1 MKNKMKNIFIPLLAT
16 GLLLTGCNGGETESS
31 SSSVIPSTSE
41 ASKEPTITKK
51 LITKVT
57 EGWKTQY
64 EVGDTLSLTGLTVS
78 LEIYSDDV
86 LSQTDAVTDF
96 TLTIGEKTVQE
107 GYVFVKE
114 DINNALTLSVHKDTY
129 TSDLTLSVI
138 DKAYS
143 ILVEGN
149 ENLSV
154 SFFEMKNNARVD
166 LTKGEEK
173 AYAGDTVY
181 LQVQDGASEG
191 IWSCSLEQITV
202 KKANGEELESPLTL
216 QKDETDGIYF
226 FEMPETSILFTF
238 SPTNES
244 KYADQEFIG
253 KYKGFDLNGAWSGS
267 SISSY
272 GEVKANGTFS
282 ITVEG
287 AVMDT
292 HFDDVAYKL
301 GDNGKIALDSETYTA
316 NTVSYDSSI
325 LRYHVA
331 DSSSTN
337 DTYDIYL
344 LKGAENVRVS
354 TLFGSDDKNYVLAQF
369 ISGETTYS
377 FLSIKEKFYCDVEIV
392 GNKDNLLSS
401 TLLTVTYGQETA
413 YFKKSENSHQIEVA
427 AKGHEAGTYASSDN
441 KSLVLDGFGG
451 CSLDGVEGTYVYDS
465 DEHVVTVTIN
475 GTETIYILDLERK
488 SFSPKALANEDPWA
502 SEAMTYAGTVNEGFI
517 EGTIVR
523 LTFQAGKVTYKE
535 YESGLNNKQYDYAFS
550 AGVVTFSATNY
561 STSLFTFNFAVSSD
575 NSTLTLKERV
585 DVQGSIY
592 FPKDF
597 KLTKQ

>member
-16 GLLLTGCNGGETESS
+16 GLLLTSCNGGETESS

-51 LITKVT
+51 LITKVA

-64 EVGDTLSLTGLTVS
+64 EVGDALSLTGLTVS
-78 LEIYSDDV
+78 LETYSDDV

-96 TLTIGEKTVQE
+96 TLTIGEKIVQE

-114 DINNALTLSVHKDTY
+114 DINDALTLSVHKDTY
-129 TSDLTLSVI
+129 TSDLSLSVI

-143 ILVEGN
+143 
-149 ENLSV
+149 
-154 SFFEMKNNARVD
+154 
-166 LTKGEEK
+166 
-173 AYAGDTVY
+173 GDTVY
-181 LQVQDGASEG
+181 LQVQDGTSEG
-191 IWSCSLEQITV
+191 TWSCSLEQITV

-226 FEMPETSILFTF
+226 FEMPEASILFTF

-267 SISSY
+267 SISSS

-287 AVMDT
+287 AVMDA
-292 HFDDVAYKL
+292 HFDDIAYKL
-301 GDNGKIALDSETYTA
+301 DENGKIALDSETYTS
-316 NTVSYDSSI
+316 NTISYDSSI

-331 DSSSTN
+331 YSSSTN

-344 LKGAENVRVS
+344 LKGAENVKVS

-369 ISGETTYS
+369 TSGETTYS
-377 FLSIKEKFYCDVEIV
+377 FLSIKEKLYCGVEIV

-413 YFKKSENSHQIEVA
+413 YFKKSEDSHQIEVA
-427 AKGHEAGTYASSDN
+427 VKGPEAGTYTSSDN

-451 CSLDGVEGTYVYDS
+451 CSLDGAKGSYVYDS
-465 DEHVVTVTIN
+465 KEQAVTVTIS
-475 GTETIYILDLERK
+475 GKETIYTLDLEKK
-488 SFSPKALANEDPWA
+488 SFSPKAFANEDPWA
-502 SEAMTYAGTVNEGFI
+502 NEAMTYKGVLSTNFFEDVPMI
-517 EGTIVR
+517 
-523 LTFQAGKVTYKE
+523 LTFNAGKVTYKE
-535 YESGLNNKQYDYAFS
+535 YDSGLDNKQYDYTFS
-550 AGVVTFSATNY
+550 NGVVTFSATNY
-561 STSLFTFNFAVSSD
+561 SASLFTFNFAVSSD

-585 DVQGSIY
+585 NVQGNIY
-592 FPKDF
+592 FPKNF

>member
-16 GLLLTGCNGGETESS
+16 GLLLTGCNGGETGSS
-31 SSSVIPSTSE
+31 SSSLVPTSSE
-41 ASKEPTITKK
+41 ESKAPVITKK
-51 LITKVT
+51 LITKTT
-57 EGWKTQY
+57 EEWKTQY
-64 EVGDTLSLTGLTVS
+64 EVGDALSLNGLTVS
-78 LEIYSDDV
+78 LETYSDDV
-86 LSQTDAVTDF
+86 LSQTDVVTDF
-96 TLTIGEKTVQE
+96 TLTIGEKSVQE
-107 GYVFVKE
+107 GYVFLKE
-114 DINNALTLSVHKDTY
+114 DINNALALSVHKDTLVA
-129 TSDLTLSVI
+129 DLSLSVQ

-143 ILVEGN
+143 ILTEGN

-154 SFFEMKNNARVD
+154 TFFEMKNNARVD

-191 IWSCSLEQITV
+191 TWSCSLEQIAV

-267 SISSY
+267 SISSF

-287 AVMDT
+287 AIMDA

-301 GDNGKIALDSETYTA
+301 DDNGKIALDSETYTA
-316 NTVSYDSSI
+316 NTISYDSSI

-337 DTYDIYL
+337 EKYDIYL
-344 LKGAENVRVS
+344 LKGAENVKVS
-354 TLFGSDDKNYVLAQF
+354 TLFGSDNKDYVLAQF
-369 ISGETTYS
+369 VSGETTYS
-377 FLSIKEKFYCDVEIV
+377 FLSIKEKFYCGVEIV

-427 AKGHEAGTYASSDN
+427 TKGPEAGTYTSSDN

-465 DEHVVTVTIN
+465 DEHAVTVTIN
-475 GTETIYILDLERK
+475 GTETIYILDLEKK
-488 SFSPKALANEDPWA
+488 SFSPKVLANEDPWA
-502 SEAMTYAGTVNEGFI
+502 SEAMTYKGILNTNFFEDTPMI
-517 EGTIVR
+517 
-523 LTFQAGKVTYKE
+523 LTFNAGKVTYKE
-535 YESGLNNKQYDYAFS
+535 YESGLNNKQYDYTFS

-585 DVQGSIY
+585 NVQGSIY

>member
-16 GLLLTGCNGGETESS
+16 GLLLTGCNGGETGSSNSSLVPTSSEESKAP
-31 SSSVIPSTSE
+31 V
-41 ASKEPTITKK
+41 ITKK
-51 LITKVT
+51 LITKTT
-57 EGWKTQY
+57 EEWKNQY
-64 EVGDTLSLTGLTVS
+64 EVGDALSLNGLTVS
-78 LEIYSDDV
+78 LETYSDDV
-86 LSQTDAVTDF
+86 LSQTNVVTDF
-96 TLTIGEKTVQE
+96 TLTIGVKSVQE
-107 GYVFVKE
+107 GYVFLKE
-114 DINNALTLSVHKDTY
+114 DINNALTLSVHKDTLVAAL
-129 TSDLTLSVI
+129 SLSVQ

-143 ILVEGN
+143 ILTEGN

-154 SFFEMKNNARVD
+154 TFFEMKNNARVD

-191 IWSCSLEQITV
+191 TWSCSLEQIAV

-226 FEMPETSILFTF
+226 FEMPEASILFTF

-287 AVMDT
+287 AIMDA

-301 GDNGKIALDSETYTA
+301 DDNGKIALDSETYTA
-316 NTVSYDSSI
+316 NTISYDSSI
-325 LRYHVA
+325 LRYHIA

-337 DTYDIYL
+337 EKYDIYL
-344 LKGAENVRVS
+344 LKGAENVKVS
-354 TLFGSDDKNYVLAQF
+354 TLFGSDNKDYVLAQF

-377 FLSIKEKFYCDVEIV
+377 FLSIKEKFYCGVEIV

-427 AKGHEAGTYASSDN
+427 TKGPEAGTYTSSDN

-451 CSLDGVEGTYVYDS
+451 CSLDGMEGTYVYDS
-465 DEHVVTVTIN
+465 DEHAVTVTIN
-475 GTETIYILDLERK
+475 GTETIYILDLEK
-488 SFSPKALANEDPWA
+488 KNFSPKVLANEDPWA
-502 SEAMTYAGTVNEGFI
+502 SEAMTYKGILNTNFFEDTPMI
-517 EGTIVR
+517 
-523 LTFQAGKVTYKE
+523 LTFNAGKVTYKE
-535 YESGLNNKQYDYAFS
+535 YESGLNNKQYDYTFS

>member
-16 GLLLTGCNGGETESS
+16 GLLLTGCNGGETGSSNSSLVPISSEESKAP
-31 SSSVIPSTSE
+31 V
-41 ASKEPTITKK
+41 ITKK
-51 LITKVT
+51 LITKTT
-57 EGWKTQY
+57 EEWKNQY
-64 EVGDTLSLTGLTVS
+64 EVGDALSLNGLTVS
-78 LEIYSDDV
+78 LETYSDDV
-86 LSQTDAVTDF
+86 LSQTDVVTDF
-96 TLTIGEKTVQE
+96 TLTIGEKSVQE
-107 GYVFVKE
+107 GYVFLKE
-114 DINNALTLSVHKDTY
+114 DINNALTLSVHKDTLAAAL
-129 TSDLTLSVI
+129 SLSVQ

-143 ILVEGN
+143 ILTEGN

-154 SFFEMKNNARVD
+154 TFFEMKNNARVD

-191 IWSCSLEQITV
+191 TWSCSLEQIAV

-287 AVMDT
+287 AIMDA

-301 GDNGKIALDSETYTA
+301 DDNGKIALDSETYTA
-316 NTVSYDSSI
+316 NTISYDSSI

-337 DTYDIYL
+337 EKYDIYL
-344 LKGAENVRVS
+344 LKGTENVKVS
-354 TLFGSDDKNYVLAQF
+354 TLFGSDNKDYVLAQF
-369 ISGETTYS
+369 VSGETTYS
-377 FLSIKEKFYCDVEIV
+377 FLSIKEKFYCGVEIV

-427 AKGHEAGTYASSDN
+427 TKGPEAGTYASSDN

-465 DEHVVTVTIN
+465 DEHAATVTIN
-475 GTETIYILDLERK
+475 GKETIYILDLEKK
-488 SFSPKALANEDPWA
+488 SFSPKVLANEDQWA
-502 SEAMTYAGTVNEGFI
+502 KQAMTYKGILNTNFFEDVPMI
-517 EGTIVR
+517 
-523 LTFQAGKVTYKE
+523 LTFNAGKVTYKE
-535 YESGLNNKQYDYAFS
+535 YESGLNNKQYDYTFS

>member
-16 GLLLTGCNGGETESS
+16 GLLLTGCNGGETGSS
-31 SSSVIPSTSE
+31 SSSLVPTSSE
-41 ASKEPTITKK
+41 ESKAPVITKK
-51 LITKVT
+51 LITKTT
-57 EGWKTQY
+57 EEWKTQY
-64 EVGDTLSLTGLTVS
+64 EVGDALSLNGLTVS
-78 LEIYSDDV
+78 LETYSDDV
-86 LSQTDAVTDF
+86 LSQTDVVTDF
-96 TLTIGEKTVQE
+96 TLTIGEKSVQE
-107 GYVFVKE
+107 GYVFLKE
-114 DINNALTLSVHKDTY
+114 DINNALALSVHKDTLVA
-129 TSDLTLSVI
+129 DLSLSVQ

-143 ILVEGN
+143 ILTEGN

-154 SFFEMKNNARVD
+154 TFFEMKNNARVD

-191 IWSCSLEQITV
+191 TWSCSLEQIAV

-238 SPTNES
+238 SPMNES

-272 GEVKANGTFS
+272 GEVKANGMFS

-287 AVMDT
+287 AIMDA

-301 GDNGKIALDSETYTA
+301 DDNGKIALDSETYTA
-316 NTVSYDSSI
+316 NTISYDSSI

-337 DTYDIYL
+337 EKYDIYL
-344 LKGAENVRVS
+344 LKGAENVKVS
-354 TLFGSDDKNYVLAQF
+354 TLFGSDNKDYVLAQF
-369 ISGETTYS
+369 VSGETTYS
-377 FLSIKEKFYCDVEIV
+377 FLSIKEKFYCGVEIV

-427 AKGHEAGTYASSDN
+427 TKGPEAGTYTSSDN

-451 CSLDGVEGTYVYDS
+451 CSLDGVEGTYVYDF
-465 DEHVVTVTIN
+465 DEHAVTVTIN
-475 GTETIYILDLERK
+475 GTETIYTLDLEKK

-502 SEAMTYAGTVNEGFI
+502 NQAMTYKGVLNTNFFEDVPMI
-517 EGTIVR
+517 
-523 LTFQAGKVTYKE
+523 LTFNAGKVTYKE
-535 YESGLNNKQYDYAFS
+535 YESGLNNKQYDYTFS

>member
-16 GLLLTGCNGGETESS
+16 GLLLMGCNGGETESS
-31 SSSVIPSTSE
+31 SSSLVPTSSE
-41 ASKEPTITKK
+41 ESKAPVITKK
-51 LITKVT
+51 LITKTT
-57 EGWKTQY
+57 EEWKTQY
-64 EVGDTLSLTGLTVS
+64 EVGDTLSLNGLTVS
-78 LEIYSDDV
+78 LETYSDDV

-96 TLTIGEKTVQE
+96 TLTIGEKNVQE
-107 GYVFVKE
+107 GYVFLKE
-114 DINNALTLSVHKDTY
+114 DINNALTLSVHKDTLAAAL
-129 TSDLTLSVI
+129 SLSVQ

-143 ILVEGN
+143 ILTEGN

-154 SFFEMKNNARVD
+154 TFFEMKNNARVD

-191 IWSCSLEQITV
+191 TWSCSLEQIAV

-226 FEMPETSILFTF
+226 FEMPEASILFTF

-287 AVMDT
+287 AIMDA

-301 GDNGKIALDSETYTA
+301 DDNGKIALDSETYTA
-316 NTVSYDSSI
+316 NTISYDSSI

-337 DTYDIYL
+337 EKYDIYL

-354 TLFGSDDKNYVLAQF
+354 TLFGSDNKDYVLAQF
-369 ISGETTYS
+369 TSGETTYS
-377 FLSIKEKFYCDVEIV
+377 FLSIKEKFYCGVEIV
-392 GNKDNLLSS
+392 GNKDNLVSS

-427 AKGHEAGTYASSDN
+427 TKGPEAGTYTSSDN

-451 CSLDGVEGTYVYDS
+451 CSLDGMEGTYVYDS
-465 DEHVVTVTIN
+465 DEHAVTVTIN
-475 GTETIYILDLERK
+475 GTETIYILDLEKK
-488 SFSPKALANEDPWA
+488 SFSPKVLANEDPWA
-502 SEAMTYAGTVNEGFI
+502 SEAMTYKGILNTNFFEDTPMI
-517 EGTIVR
+517 
-523 LTFQAGKVTYKE
+523 LTFNAGKVTYKE
-535 YESGLNNKQYDYAFS
+535 YESGLNNKQYDYTFS

-585 DVQGSIY
+585 NVQGSIY

>member
-16 GLLLTGCNGGETESS
+16 GLLLTGCNGGETGSSNSSLVPISSEESKAP
-31 SSSVIPSTSE
+31 V
-41 ASKEPTITKK
+41 ITKK
-51 LITKVT
+51 LITKTT
-57 EGWKTQY
+57 EEWKTQY
-64 EVGDTLSLTGLTVS
+64 EVGDTLSLNGLTVS
-78 LEIYSDDV
+78 LETYSDDV

-96 TLTIGEKTVQE
+96 TLTIGEKNVQE
-107 GYVFVKE
+107 GYVFLKE
-114 DINNALTLSVHKDTY
+114 DINNALTLSVHKDTLAAAL
-129 TSDLTLSVI
+129 SLSVQ

-143 ILVEGN
+143 ILTEGN

-154 SFFEMKNNARVD
+154 TFFEMKNNARVD

-191 IWSCSLEQITV
+191 TWSCSLEQIAV

-226 FEMPETSILFTF
+226 FEMPEASILFTF

-287 AVMDT
+287 AIMDA

-301 GDNGKIALDSETYTA
+301 DDNGKIALDSETYTA
-316 NTVSYDSSI
+316 NTISYDSSI

-337 DTYDIYL
+337 EKYDIYL

-354 TLFGSDDKNYVLAQF
+354 TLFGSDNKDYVLAQF
-369 ISGETTYS
+369 TSGETTYS
-377 FLSIKEKFYCDVEIV
+377 FLSIKEKFYCGVEIV

-427 AKGHEAGTYASSDN
+427 AKGPEAGTYTSSDN

-475 GTETIYILDLERK
+475 GTETIYILDLEKK

-535 YESGLNNKQYDYAFS
+535 YESGLNNKQYDYTFS

>member
-16 GLLLTGCNGGETESS
+16 GLLLTGCNGGETGSSNSSLVPISSEESKAP
-31 SSSVIPSTSE
+31 V
-41 ASKEPTITKK
+41 ITKK
-51 LITKVT
+51 LITKTT
-57 EGWKTQY
+57 EEWKNQY
-64 EVGDTLSLTGLTVS
+64 EVGDALSLAGLTVS
-78 LEIYSDDV
+78 LETYSNDV
-86 LSQTDAVTDF
+86 LSQTDVVTDF
-96 TLTIGEKTVQE
+96 TLTIGEKSVQE
-107 GYVFVKE
+107 GYVFLKE
-114 DINNALTLSVHKDTY
+114 DINNALTLSVHKDTLVA
-129 TSDLTLSVI
+129 DLSLSVQ

-143 ILVEGN
+143 ILTEGN

-154 SFFEMKNNARVD
+154 TFFEMKNNARVD

-191 IWSCSLEQITV
+191 TWNCSLEQITV

-226 FEMPETSILFTF
+226 FEMPEASILFTF

-287 AVMDT
+287 AIMDA

-301 GDNGKIALDSETYTA
+301 DDNGKIALDSETYTA
-316 NTVSYDSSI
+316 NTISYDSSI
-325 LRYHVA
+325 LRYHIA

-337 DTYDIYL
+337 EKYDIYL
-344 LKGAENVRVS
+344 LKGAENVKVS
-354 TLFGSDDKNYVLAQF
+354 TLFGSDNKDYVLAQF

-377 FLSIKEKFYCDVEIV
+377 FLSIKEKFYCGVEIV

-427 AKGHEAGTYASSDN
+427 TKGPEAGTYTSSDN

-451 CSLDGVEGTYVYDS
+451 CSLDGMEGTYVYDS
-465 DEHVVTVTIN
+465 DEHAVTVTIN
-475 GTETIYILDLERK
+475 GTETIYILDLEK
-488 SFSPKALANEDPWA
+488 KNFSPKALANEDPWA
-502 SEAMTYAGTVNEGFI
+502 NQAMTYKGILNTNFFEDTPMI
-517 EGTIVR
+517 
-523 LTFQAGKVTYKE
+523 LTFNAGKVTYKE
-535 YESGLNNKQYDYAFS
+535 YESLLNNKQYDYTFS
-550 AGVVTFSATNY
+550 DGVVTFSATGY
-561 STSLFTFNFAVSSD
+561 STRLFTFNFAVSSD

-585 DVQGSIY
+585 DVQGNIY
-592 FPKDF
+592 FPKGF

>member
-51 LITKVT
+51 LITKVA

-64 EVGDTLSLTGLTVS
+64 EVGDALSLTGLTVS
-78 LEIYSDDV
+78 LETYSDDV

-114 DINNALTLSVHKDTY
+114 DVNDALTLSVHKDTY
-129 TSDLTLSVI
+129 TSDLSLSVI

-143 ILVEGN
+143 ILMEGN
-149 ENLSV
+149 ENLKV

-181 LQVQDGASEG
+181 LQVQDGTSEG
-191 IWSCSLEQITV
+191 TWSCSLEQIAV

-226 FEMPETSILFTF
+226 FEMPEASILFTF

-267 SISSY
+267 SISSS

-287 AVMDT
+287 AVMDA
-292 HFDDVAYKL
+292 HFDDIAYKL
-301 GDNGKIALDSETYTA
+301 DENGKIALDSETYTS
-316 NTVSYDSSI
+316 NTISYDSSI

-331 DSSSTN
+331 YSSSTN

-344 LKGAENVRVS
+344 LKGAENVKVS
-354 TLFGSDDKNYVLAQF
+354 ALFGSDDKNYVLAQF
-369 ISGETTYS
+369 TSGETTYS
-377 FLSIKEKFYCDVEIV
+377 FLSIKEKLYCGVEIV

-413 YFKKSENSHQIEVA
+413 YFKKSENSHQIEVTV
-427 AKGHEAGTYASSDN
+427 KGPEAGTYTSSDN
-441 KSLVLDGFGG
+441 KSLVLDGFGE
-451 CSLDGVEGTYVYDS
+451 CSLDGAKGTYVYDS
-465 DEHVVTVTIN
+465 KEQAVTVTIS
-475 GTETIYILDLERK
+475 GKETIYALDLEKK

-502 SEAMTYAGTVNEGFI
+502 NEAMTYKGVLNTNFFEDVPMI
-517 EGTIVR
+517 
-523 LTFQAGKVTYKE
+523 LTFNAGKVTYKE
-535 YESGLNNKQYDYAFS
+535 YESGLNNKQYDYTFS
-550 AGVVTFSATNY
+550 DGVVTFSATNY

-585 DVQGSIY
+585 NVQGSIY

>member
-16 GLLLTGCNGGETESS
+16 GLLLTGCNGGETGSSNSSLVPISSEESKAP
-31 SSSVIPSTSE
+31 V
-41 ASKEPTITKK
+41 ITKK
-51 LITKVT
+51 LITKTT
-57 EGWKTQY
+57 EEWKNQY
-64 EVGDTLSLTGLTVS
+64 EVGDALSLNGLTVS
-78 LEIYSDDV
+78 LETYSDDV
-86 LSQTDAVTDF
+86 LSQTDVVTDF
-96 TLTIGEKTVQE
+96 TLTIGEKSVQE
-107 GYVFVKE
+107 GYVFLKE
-114 DINNALTLSVHKDTY
+114 DINNALTLSVHKDTLAAAL
-129 TSDLTLSVI
+129 SLSVQ

-143 ILVEGN
+143 ILTEGN

-154 SFFEMKNNARVD
+154 TFFEMKNNARVD

-191 IWSCSLEQITV
+191 TWSCSLEQIAV

-287 AVMDT
+287 AIMDA

-301 GDNGKIALDSETYTA
+301 DDNGKIALDSETYTA
-316 NTVSYDSSI
+316 NTISYDSSI

-337 DTYDIYL
+337 EKYDIYL
-344 LKGAENVRVS
+344 LKGTENVKVS
-354 TLFGSDDKNYVLAQF
+354 TLFGSDNKDYVLAQF
-369 ISGETTYS
+369 TSGETTYS
-377 FLSIKEKFYCDVEIV
+377 FLSIKEKFYCGVEIV

-427 AKGHEAGTYASSDN
+427 VKGPEAGTYTSSDN

-465 DEHVVTVTIN
+465 DEHAVTVTIN
-475 GTETIYILDLERK
+475 GTETIYILDLEKK

-535 YESGLNNKQYDYAFS
+535 YESGLNNKQYDYTFS

-585 DVQGSIY
+585 DVQGNIY
-592 FPKDF
+592 FPKGF

>member
-16 GLLLTGCNGGETESS
+16 GLLLTGCNGGETGSSNSSLVPISSEESKAP
-31 SSSVIPSTSE
+31 V
-41 ASKEPTITKK
+41 ITKK
-51 LITKVT
+51 LITKTT
-57 EGWKTQY
+57 EEWKNQY
-64 EVGDTLSLTGLTVS
+64 EVGDALSLAGLTVS
-78 LEIYSDDV
+78 LETYSNDV
-86 LSQTDAVTDF
+86 LSQTDVVTDF
-96 TLTIGEKTVQE
+96 TLTIGEKSVQE
-107 GYVFVKE
+107 GYVFLKE
-114 DINNALTLSVHKDTY
+114 DINNALTLSVHKDTLAAAL
-129 TSDLTLSVI
+129 SLSVQ

-143 ILVEGN
+143 ILTEGN

-154 SFFEMKNNARVD
+154 TFFEMKNNARVD

-191 IWSCSLEQITV
+191 TWSCSLEQIAV

-226 FEMPETSILFTF
+226 FEMPEASILFTF

-287 AVMDT
+287 AIMDA

-301 GDNGKIALDSETYTA
+301 DDNGKIALDSETYTA
-316 NTVSYDSSI
+316 NTISYDSSI
-325 LRYHVA
+325 LRYHIA

-337 DTYDIYL
+337 EKYDIYL
-344 LKGAENVRVS
+344 LKGAENVKVS
-354 TLFGSDDKNYVLAQF
+354 TLFGSDNKDYVLAQF

-377 FLSIKEKFYCDVEIV
+377 FLSIKEKFYCGVEIV

-427 AKGHEAGTYASSDN
+427 AKGPEAGTYTSSNN

-465 DEHVVTVTIN
+465 DEHAVTVTIN
-475 GTETIYILDLERK
+475 GTETVYILDLEKK

-502 SEAMTYAGTVNEGFI
+502 NQAMTYKGVLNTNFFEDAPMM
-517 EGTIVR
+517 
-523 LTFQAGKVTYKE
+523 LTFNAGKVTYKE
-535 YESGLNNKQYDYAFS
+535 YESGLDNKQYDYTFS

-575 NSTLTLKERV
+575 DSTLTLKERV

>member
-16 GLLLTGCNGGETESS
+16 GLLLTGCNGGETGSSNSSLVPTSSEESKAP
-31 SSSVIPSTSE
+31 V
-41 ASKEPTITKK
+41 ITKK
-51 LITKVT
+51 LITKTT
-57 EGWKTQY
+57 EEWKNQY
-64 EVGDTLSLTGLTVS
+64 EVGDALSLNGLTVS
-78 LEIYSDDV
+78 LETYSDDV
-86 LSQTDAVTDF
+86 LSQTNVVTDF
-96 TLTIGEKTVQE
+96 TLTIGVKSVQE
-107 GYVFVKE
+107 GYVFLKE
-114 DINNALTLSVHKDTY
+114 NINNALTLSVHKDTLVA
-129 TSDLTLSVI
+129 DLSLSVQ

-143 ILVEGN
+143 ILTEGN

-154 SFFEMKNNARVD
+154 TFFEMKNNARVD

-191 IWSCSLEQITV
+191 TWNCSLEQITV

-287 AVMDT
+287 AIMDA

-301 GDNGKIALDSETYTA
+301 DDNGKIALDSETYTA
-316 NTVSYDSSI
+316 NTISYDSSI

-337 DTYDIYL
+337 EKYDIYL
-344 LKGAENVRVS
+344 LKGAENVKVS
-354 TLFGSDDKNYVLAQF
+354 TLFGSDNKDYVLAQF

-377 FLSIKEKFYCDVEIV
+377 FLSIKEKFYCGVEIV

-427 AKGHEAGTYASSDN
+427 TKGPEAGTYTSSDN

-451 CSLDGVEGTYVYDS
+451 CSLDGVEGTYVYDF
-465 DEHVVTVTIN
+465 DEHAVTVTIN
-475 GTETIYILDLERK
+475 GTETIYTLDLEKK

-502 SEAMTYAGTVNEGFI
+502 NQAMTYKGVLNTNFFEDVPMI
-517 EGTIVR
+517 
-523 LTFQAGKVTYKE
+523 LTFNAGKVTYKE
-535 YESGLNNKQYDYAFS
+535 YESGLNNKQYDYTFS

>member
-16 GLLLTGCNGGETESS
+16 GLLLTGCNGGETGSS
-31 SSSVIPSTSE
+31 SSSLVPTSSE
-41 ASKEPTITKK
+41 ESKAPVITKK
-51 LITKVT
+51 LITKTT
-57 EGWKTQY
+57 EEWKTQY
-64 EVGDTLSLTGLTVS
+64 EVGDALSLNGLTVS
-78 LEIYSDDV
+78 LETYSDDV
-86 LSQTDAVTDF
+86 LSQTDVVTDF
-96 TLTIGEKTVQE
+96 TLTIGEKSVQE
-107 GYVFVKE
+107 GYVFLKE
-114 DINNALTLSVHKDTY
+114 DINNALALSVHKDTLVA
-129 TSDLTLSVI
+129 DLSLSVQ

-143 ILVEGN
+143 ILTEGN

-154 SFFEMKNNARVD
+154 TFFEMKNNARVD

-191 IWSCSLEQITV
+191 TWSCSLEQIAV

-238 SPTNES
+238 SPMNES

-287 AVMDT
+287 AIMDA

-301 GDNGKIALDSETYTA
+301 DDNGKIALDSETYTA
-316 NTVSYDSSI
+316 NTISYDSSI

-331 DSSSTN
+331 DSNSTN
-337 DTYDIYL
+337 EKYDIYL
-344 LKGAENVRVS
+344 LKGAENVKVS
-354 TLFGSDDKNYVLAQF
+354 TLFGSDNKDYVLAQF
-369 ISGETTYS
+369 VSGETTYS
-377 FLSIKEKFYCDVEIV
+377 FLSIKEKFYCGVEIV

-427 AKGHEAGTYASSDN
+427 TKGPEAGTYTSSDN

-451 CSLDGVEGTYVYDS
+451 CSLDGVEGTYVYDF
-465 DEHVVTVTIN
+465 DEHAVTVTIN
-475 GTETIYILDLERK
+475 GTETIYTLDLEKK

-502 SEAMTYAGTVNEGFI
+502 NQAMTYKGVLNTNFFEDVPMI
-517 EGTIVR
+517 
-523 LTFQAGKVTYKE
+523 LTFNAGKVTYKE
-535 YESGLNNKQYDYAFS
+535 YESGLNNKQYDYTFS

>member
-16 GLLLTGCNGGETESS
+16 GLLLTGCNGGETGSS
-31 SSSVIPSTSE
+31 SSSLVPTSSE
-41 ASKEPTITKK
+41 ESKVPVITKK
-51 LITKVT
+51 LITKTT
-57 EGWKTQY
+57 EEWKTQY
-64 EVGDTLSLTGLTVS
+64 EMGDTLSLNGLTVS
-78 LEIYSDDV
+78 LETYTDDV
-86 LSQTDAVTDF
+86 LSQTDVVTDF
-96 TLTIGEKTVQE
+96 TLTIGEKSVQE
-107 GYVFVKE
+107 GYVFLKE
-114 DINNALTLSVHKDTY
+114 DINNALTLSVHKDTLVA
-129 TSDLTLSVI
+129 DLSLSVQ

-143 ILVEGN
+143 ILTEGN

-154 SFFEMKNNARVD
+154 TFFEMKNNARVD
-166 LTKGEEK
+166 LAKREEK

-191 IWSCSLEQITV
+191 TWSCSLEQIAV

-226 FEMPETSILFTF
+226 FEMPEASILFIF

-287 AVMDT
+287 AIMDA

-301 GDNGKIALDSETYTA
+301 DDNGKIALDSETYTA
-316 NTVSYDSSI
+316 NTISYDSSI

-337 DTYDIYL
+337 EKYDIYL

-354 TLFGSDDKNYVLAQF
+354 TLFGSDNKDYVLAQF

-377 FLSIKEKFYCDVEIV
+377 FLSIKEKFYCGVEIV

-427 AKGHEAGTYASSDN
+427 TKGPEAGTYVSSDN

-475 GTETIYILDLERK
+475 GTETIYILDLEKK

-535 YESGLNNKQYDYAFS
+535 YESGLNNKQYDYTFS